1 MSKELSF
8 LSRFCNRLAHRLI
21 QRVDPEMY
29 SLVNQAASM
38 PFFALSW
45 ALTLFS
51 HDLYE
56 VSVIARLFDFL
67 LAHNPAMISYLV
79 VAVSSLSTLSSSSSF
94 RLLERAFPVRDLWI
108 LTERNRLRS
117 RFSSRR
123 KTTSL
128 HVSAEMTMIPPSHT
142 LSSLISRI

>member
-1 MSKELSF
+1 
-8 LSRFCNRLAHRLI
+8 
-21 QRVDPEMY
+21 MY

-56 VSVIARLFDFL
+56 VAVIARLFDFL

-79 VAVSSLSTLSSSSSF
+79 VAVRWVLNFVFENERVLTGFSSTDPPNEEVRSRRLSGRRRQRSRYGSLGSLTTTQYCSITTSRSSSISSF
-94 RLLERAFPVRDLWI
+94 TYSAISKTRRICF
-108 LTERNRLRS
+108 RS
-117 RFSSRR
+117 
-123 KTTSL
+123 
-128 HVSAEMTMIPPSHT
+128 
-142 LSSLISRI
+142 